1 MGPPP
6 QGKRWEPDTNGDSI
20 LLAGSLRPHRPY
32 GTLERTGPASS
43 IEPRPSDSPE
53 GCLSAVPG
61 DHTPARRTRGGRK
74 RRDVMEGVTS
84 IHLTRLKH
92 PPGNPKEK
100 GGRTLPERG
109 APGPHQNH
117 RGSHNELMQRRY
129 PPAVP
134 GVEGESTI
142 SKERLDPTGLSQLR
156 PRRRGWSRDRDDEA
170 GQDQHVLYIPT

>member
-1 MGPPP
+1 VGPPP
-6 QGKRWEPDTNGDSI
+6 QGKRWEPDTDGDSI

-74 RRDVMEGVTS
+74 RREVMEGVTS

-92 PPGNPKEK
+92 PPGNPKERGEEPTRR
-100 GGRTLPERG
+100 GG
-109 APGPHQNH
+109 PGPHENQ
-117 RGSHNELMQRRY
+117 RGSHNVLIRRRNTQALGS
-129 PPAVP
+129 PSSKAQALSAKTGEMPAKRP
-134 GVEGESTI
+134 QMP
-142 SKERLDPTGLSQLR
+142 RNCLSQLR
-156 PRRRGWSRDRDDEA
+156 PRQQGGA
-170 GQDQHVLYIPT
+170 PTLLSHLRQ